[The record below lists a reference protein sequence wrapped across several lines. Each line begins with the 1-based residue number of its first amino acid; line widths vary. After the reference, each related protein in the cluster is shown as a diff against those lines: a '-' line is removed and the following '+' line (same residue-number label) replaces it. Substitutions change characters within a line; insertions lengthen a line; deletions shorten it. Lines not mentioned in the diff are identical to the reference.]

1 MHDVWISYG
10 DFGPTDKSLAMFFH
24 RPVWH
29 PNKGYIDPE
38 PVDRSRYDAE
48 FGCQFSMTDDITDSE
63 EYHDMLVRVLLPE
76 LREIQGTKKL
86 LRVTVEVIDQ

>member
-1 MHDVWISYG
+1 
-10 DFGPTDKSLAMFFH
+10 
-24 RPVWH
+24 
-29 PNKGYIDPE
+29 
-38 PVDRSRYDAE
+38 
-48 FGCQFSMTDDITDSE
+48 MTDDITDSE